1 MVLDM
6 VCFCC
11 RNCTCEGY
19 TIYRGY
25 LMCEYCL
32 DDWLNHL
39 KEGSFWIDGGST
51 AFEIWCVQHKKEL
64 DEENKDEK

>member
-1 MVLDM
+1 MVDEIQDM

-11 RNCTCEGY
+11 RNNSCENY

-32 DDWLNHL
+32 DDWLNN
-39 KEGSFWIDGGST
+39 GQND
-51 AFEIWCVQHKKEL
+51 FESWCIQHKEDLDKE
-64 DEENKDEK
+64 DKTIPKEVQEG